1 MDAQRA
7 AFPRPLQERKV
18 LYTRV
23 KEGNWKWKKKILKKE
38 METDLGHSIQCLFPA
53 QLLYALELKKTKE
66 KNKK

>member
-1 MDAQRA
+1 
-7 AFPRPLQERKV
+7 
-18 LYTRV
+18 
-23 KEGNWKWKKKILKKE
+23 